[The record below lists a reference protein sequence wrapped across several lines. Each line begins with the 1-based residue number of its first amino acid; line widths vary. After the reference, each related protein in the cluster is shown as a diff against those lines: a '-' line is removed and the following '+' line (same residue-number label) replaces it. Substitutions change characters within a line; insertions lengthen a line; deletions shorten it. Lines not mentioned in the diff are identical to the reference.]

1 MTIFLILAP
10 YGAFAFLMLVTSAA
24 ISLFAAAS
32 VCLAVIAL
40 DAVRGRS
47 LKILGAGSAVVFVG
61 IGGYLV
67 GINPSLSQSAVKFL
81 VDTGMF
87 VVAAG
92 SMLVRRPFTLQYAV
106 EAVPAETAG
115 MPGFLRAN
123 YVITSV
129 WTAAMLLMMLGN
141 VAMLYIP
148 GLPIWTG
155 LAIAFAARNSAV
167 YFTKWYPTYRK
178 MKYGTPPADA
188 LPKMN

>member
-47 LKILGAGSAVVFVG
+47 LKILGAGSTIVFVG
-61 IGGYLV
+61 VGGYLV
-67 GINPSLSQSAVKFL
+67 GIDPSLSQSAVKFL

>member
-10 YGAFAFLMLVTSAA
+10 YGAFAFLMLVTSGA

-47 LKILGAGSAVVFVG
+47 VKILGAGSAVVFVG
-61 IGGYLV
+61 VGGYLV